1 MKQPITQQPI
11 MQQAIMQQAVPQSAP
26 SKGATIEAA
35 VTALHPSKILSP
47 AMITLLGTALDPIAA
62 EVARQQAAL
71 AALRGAYEAL
81 ARTPTCEG
89 LAAVSAALYEMLN
102 PATPALPLAILCQ
115 NAATATT
122 GCRQAIES
130 QIQQEHVRTQRED
143 AAARKALVSDREEAA
158 EAGRIHN
165 LLQKHPGQKA
175 IVR

>member
-1 MKQPITQQPI
+1 MKQSIHNNPLTQQ
-11 MQQAIMQQAVPQSAP
+11 AGPQSAA
-26 SKGATIEAA
+26 SKEATTEAA
-35 VTALHPSKILSP
+35 ATALHPSKILSP
-47 AMITLLGTALDPIAA
+47 AMIALLGTALDPIAA

-102 PATPALPLAILCQ
+102 PVTPALPLAILCQ
-115 NAATATT
+115 NAAAATT

-158 EAGRIHN
+158 EASRIHG

-175 IVR
+175 A